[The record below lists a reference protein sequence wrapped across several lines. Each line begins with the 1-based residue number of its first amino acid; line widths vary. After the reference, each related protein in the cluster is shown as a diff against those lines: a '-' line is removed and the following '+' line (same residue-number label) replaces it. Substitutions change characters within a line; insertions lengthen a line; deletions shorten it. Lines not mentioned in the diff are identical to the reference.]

1 MPKNCPLGKEDSH
14 ACWECLYSCG
24 NSCTYTEVK
33 EEEDPEVVYAEK
45 HIATA
50 STVQEL
56 ISILSEQIPATAS
69 VEVACSYHCADAEV
83 WYDEGTDTV
92 IIK

>member
-1 MPKNCPLGKEDSH
+1 MPKNCPLNKEDAH
-14 ACWECLYSCG
+14 ACWECLYCFG
-24 NSCTYTEVK
+24 DSCTYTEAK
-33 EEEDPEVVYAEK
+33 EEESEVVYAEK

-56 ISILSEQIPATAS
+56 ISILSERIPATAS
-69 VEVACSYHCADAEV
+69 VEVASSYHCADAEV
-83 WYDEGTDTV
+83 WYDESTDTV